1 MQLKRI
7 PNPDGPKVKIG
18 DKVKI
23 TSGEWV
29 GYIAEITAF
38 VESTGQW
45 IKTVKTLGSDGE
57 IKYIEVK
64 TVALDLAGILE
75 KLGKT
80 KAFKKFWT
88 WFTNLFRKKANKK

>member
-7 PNPDGPKVKIG
+7 PNPDGPPVKIG

-29 GYIAEITAF
+29 GYIGEITAF
-38 VESTGQW
+38 VEEAGQW

>member
-7 PNPDGPKVKIG
+7 PNPDGPPVKIG

-64 TVALDLAGILE
+64 TVVLDLAGILE
-75 KLGKT
+75 NLGKT

-88 WFTNLFRKKANKK
+88 WFTNLFRKKGNKR

>member
-1 MQLKRI
+1 MKLKRI
-7 PNPDGPKVKIG
+7 PNPDGPPVKIG

-23 TSGEWV
+23 TSGDFI

-38 VESTGQW
+38 VEESGQW

-64 TVALDLAGILE
+64 TVVLDLAGILE

-80 KAFKKFWT
+80 GVFKKFWF
-88 WFTNLFRKKANKK
+88 WFTGLFRKKNKK

>member
-7 PNPDGPKVKIG
+7 PNPDGPPVKIG

-64 TVALDLAGILE
+64 TVVLDLAGILE
-75 KLGKT
+75 NLGKT
-80 KAFKKFWT
+80 KAFKKFWL
-88 WFTNLFRKKANKK
+88 WFTNLFRKKGNKR